1 MIEGFLIEMIFFD
14 KPEASIYS
22 SMQDRANGCY
32 PISDEGIWHAGV
44 HVYFPSTN
52 QIMVKNPIAGTVVA
66 SCFDNEKDWNYII
79 LENDIQ
85 FPDKTKRGI
94 VGYHC
99 YNLIGNLKGKMPYDD
114 LVNSPAKISEDTL
127 KKLKNIPFYVTLKT
141 ILPENTCNDKNNYK
155 IFNVSLDF
163 KNIDNFSKITGSDYD
178 KNKFKDLSA
187 DTFVKKDTIIRAN
200 GKEIGKVNANC
211 TVLLSKYETG
221 NTDVSCK
228 ICGRFIKLNDNLP
241 TGYFI
246 LHGLPISKYG
256 NITVPNKNNFNLW
269 NETKTNITKYPGFGL
284 IVKKGSDIWT
294 RIFELMDEEISKG
307 NKGVTTF
314 AEKKKSLEEHI
325 NSIDSKTGYVFAMEE
340 SKEKAIFPYMTDSC
354 TSAVSYKIQDEKGEA
369 VAPFIFTEKEFKI
382 IRDKFT
388 GWWKGKIWEF
398 YYDAEDIW
406 NNSHFSY
413 TILKRIDISA
423 KYKNFFDSVK
433 IMDASGKYFSK
444 DNLYISDK
452 TKLESSLYAKAKLYL
467 FSDTEYSTV
476 IPPEHIYT
484 QKMYI
489 SDKNAIYSFKN
500 TDTISGYPA
509 SQAIEKVSGSVEFS
523 NVEAVLAAIREK
535 KAYVWLQNA
544 TQNIYVSKEVYQTLK
559 LQVKKNE
566 VKKGDYVGRGEK
578 LGLPFWDTAPEENEQ
593 PAAEPYIDYALFFT
607 DDITKQKTTLEKVL
621 IPKGTEC
628 LVEKHTFEKAESLVF
643 IPPDAHFIT
652 ESVGHDTGYVKLTG
666 ISYNVYAYAGQ
677 IQDKKLSERAE
688 TIYFQNSNCRVHIKA
703 GAFISVDTNVTEV
716 QKTLIRDLTHEV
728 IPEMQKTQ
736 LEPTN
741 SIDNPP
747 KLLFGY
753 KGKKAYD
760 VIVKSP
766 LAELSRPQFLE
777 TFTMQSIF
785 EKATFP
791 ADYDDIV
798 TVSKNSETII
808 EGVKHHHFIVNTT
821 MYLVPQDTV
830 DANKTNLLKEFTEEC
845 ETVNFGKNALT
856 TNSVCPT
863 DKLIIDNVEQ
873 QNIKAYKKAL
883 RTRLQE
889 KAPELVGYVHD
900 EEIHTGYNIY
910 ANEEN
915 TSFYKLLD
923 GYLKRTVS
931 LHPLEWDFEKIR
943 NDKVCETRGKAPV
956 NEHACCDIFA
966 DLQKADKNTFKTNSF
981 YFACA
986 PYFYNKM
993 EALGLLFRNPYEG
1006 VPVRLRHPI
1015 SEAERKKVKDK
1026 EHLAQTTVEI
1036 TYNPGFVPAVPSDT
1050 NSSKDNKFLSNC
1062 SCNGM
1067 DFAAVN
1073 FCYHCASYKDIVG
1086 IPHSGVDFAGT
1097 DDGKNKNAPIIAL
1110 VYGRIWACTAHNG
1123 KINES
1128 DPDGGYGRVM
1138 IIKGDNDKLYL
1149 LAHLHDFAGRTAG
1162 EYVSPGD
1169 IVAHAGNTGNS
1180 SGTHLHLEMIQCNLG
1195 MGDDAI
1201 KRVLDMEYNR
1211 LHEKDGGEKGSERAF
1226 LKFTFRK
1233 KNKNS
1238 YFVAEESWKDYRL
1251 NPLTGEK

>member
-1 MIEGFLIEMIFFD
+1 MFC
-14 KPEASIYS
+14 S
-22 SMQDRANGCY
+22 S
-32 PISDEGIWHAGV
+32 
-44 HVYFPSTN
+44 
-52 QIMVKNPIAGTVVA
+52 
-66 SCFDNEKDWNYII
+66 
-79 LENDIQ
+79 
-85 FPDKTKRGI
+85 
-94 VGYHC
+94 
-99 YNLIGNLKGKMPYDD
+99 
-114 LVNSPAKISEDTL
+114 
-127 KKLKNIPFYVTLKT
+127 
-141 ILPENTCNDKNNYK
+141 
-155 IFNVSLDF
+155 
-163 KNIDNFSKITGSDYD
+163 
-178 KNKFKDLSA
+178 
-187 DTFVKKDTIIRAN
+187 
-200 GKEIGKVNANC
+200 
-211 TVLLSKYETG
+211 
-221 NTDVSCK
+221 
-228 ICGRFIKLNDNLP
+228 
-241 TGYFI
+241 
-246 LHGLPISKYG
+246 
-256 NITVPNKNNFNLW
+256 
-269 NETKTNITKYPGFGL
+269 
-284 IVKKGSDIWT
+284 
-294 RIFELMDEEISKG
+294 
-307 NKGVTTF
+307 
-314 AEKKKSLEEHI
+314 
-325 NSIDSKTGYVFAMEE
+325 
-340 SKEKAIFPYMTDSC
+340 
-354 TSAVSYKIQDEKGEA
+354 
-369 VAPFIFTEKEFKI
+369 
-382 IRDKFT
+382 
-388 GWWKGKIWEF
+388 
-398 YYDAEDIW
+398 
-406 NNSHFSY
+406 
-413 TILKRIDISA
+413 
-423 KYKNFFDSVK
+423 
-433 IMDASGKYFSK
+433 
-444 DNLYISDK
+444 
-452 TKLESSLYAKAKLYL
+452 
-467 FSDTEYSTV
+467 
-476 IPPEHIYT
+476 
-484 QKMYI
+484 
-489 SDKNAIYSFKN
+489 
-500 TDTISGYPA
+500 
-509 SQAIEKVSGSVEFS
+509 
-523 NVEAVLAAIREK
+523 
-535 KAYVWLQNA
+535 
-544 TQNIYVSKEVYQTLK
+544 
-559 LQVKKNE
+559 
-566 VKKGDYVGRGEK
+566 
-578 LGLPFWDTAPEENEQ
+578 
-593 PAAEPYIDYALFFT
+593 
-607 DDITKQKTTLEKVL
+607 
-621 IPKGTEC
+621 
-628 LVEKHTFEKAESLVF
+628 FEKAESLVF
-643 IPPDAHFIT
+643 IPPNAHFIT
-652 ESVGHDTGYVKLTG
+652 ESIGHDTGYVKLTG

-808 EGVKHHHFIVNTT
+808 EGVKHHHFIVNNT

-830 DANKTNLLKEFTEEC
+830 DANKTNLLKEFMEEC

-889 KAPELVGYVHD
+889 KAPELVRYVHD

-956 NEHACCDIFA
+956 KAHACCDIFA
-966 DLQKADKNTFKTNSF
+966 DLQKADEKTFKTNSF

-1138 IIKGDNDKLYL
+1138 VIKGDNDKLYL

-1180 SGTHLHLEMIQCNLG
+1180 SGTHLHLEMIQCDLG
-1195 MGDDAI
+1195 MDDDAI

-1226 LKFTFRK
+1226 LKFTSK
-1233 KNKNS
+1233 KINEDN
-1238 YFVAEESWKDYRL
+1238 YFDTKESWKDYRL